1 MHKKYATDGFVAM
14 AVDLDDPA
22 EEKTMKNVRDFLT
35 DLQPGFANF
44 VLDEKLEVWQK
55 WLGIDG
61 APAIFVFGRD
71 GKLARKY
78 DEGQEYKE
86 IEPFVVEQLGK
97 K

>member
-1 MHKKYATDGFVAM
+1 MHRKYARDGLVAM

-22 EEKTMKNVRDFLT
+22 EEKTMKSVRGFLT
-35 DLQPGFANF
+35 DQQPAFATF
-44 VLDEKLEVWQK
+44 VLDEKQETWQK
-55 WLGIDG
+55 RLGING

-71 GKLARKY
+71 GKVARRY